1 MVGIVATSIDGQ
13 TVQSEAGYL
22 NVIGA
27 SILSYNDTLVLPSK
41 QGRSDDINT
50 VGLTEM
56 LEKAIKQSTSNDMLR
71 KGSIDNIIIMDED
84 SMTCQWTVS
93 FNVRVQYDYSLTQSI
108 ADQAIEASQHHSEVL
123 DIIENLQIKSET
135 TSIPF
140 VEFDDHFIYVVPQS
154 FETSEPIYT
163 CPGGKQLMD
172 NTFICCKGNV
182 ITVT

>member
-27 SILSYNDTLVLPSK
+27 SILSYNVTLVLASK
-41 QGRSDDINT
+41 QGLSDGINT
-50 VGLTEM
+50 DGLTEE
-56 LEKAIKQSTSNDMLR
+56 LEKAIKQSTGIDLLR
-71 KGSIDNIIIMDED
+71 KGSVDNINIMKED
-84 SMTCQWTVS
+84 SMTCQRTVS
-93 FNVRVQYDYSLTQSI
+93 SNVRVQYDYSLTQSI

-140 VEFDDHFIYVVPQS
+140 EFDDHFYLCSSTDI
-154 FETSEPIYT
+154 
-163 CPGGKQLMD
+163 
-172 NTFICCKGNV
+172 
-182 ITVT
+182 